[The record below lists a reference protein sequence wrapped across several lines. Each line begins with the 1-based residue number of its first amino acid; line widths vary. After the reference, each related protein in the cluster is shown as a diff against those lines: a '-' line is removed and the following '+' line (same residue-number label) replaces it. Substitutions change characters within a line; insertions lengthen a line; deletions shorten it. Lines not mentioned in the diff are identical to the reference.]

1 MLGLDVLSNSG
12 ADIDAFVLIGGLLGG
27 LAIFLLGMDQ
37 MTESLRLVAGERLR
51 GLLLKLTKN
60 RFAGLLSGAGLTA
73 LVQSSSVTTV
83 MVVGFISS
91 GLMSFSQSIGVI
103 LGANIGTTI
112 TAQMVAFEV
121 TTYAL
126 YAVAIGFAISFFSKS
141 GQRRARGSALL
152 GLGLVFL
159 GMTMMGEAMS
169 PLRDS
174 ETFIDLMA
182 ELDNP
187 VYGIAVGALFTAL
200 VQSSSATTGIVIV
213 LAQQNL
219 IGLDTGIALILG
231 ANVGTSIT
239 ALLASIGKPR
249 EAMRASVAHTMFNVG
264 GVIVWLPFVGLL
276 AEVVESIG
284 GDTARQVAN
293 AHTIF
298 NVTNALLVLGFT
310 TQFAHLVERMVPDR
324 PEAEEQA
331 IRAKYLDR
339 ELLRTP
345 TLALDRARLELLR
358 MADRVRTMV
367 DRSLP
372 AVLSGDRWALAE
384 IQELDD
390 EVDGLHAHIIEFLGL
405 ISETRLS
412 EASTEELVNLMG
424 ATNDLE
430 AIGDLIETN
439 MVDLGMARLEQNL
452 VISDQTAA
460 VLGQLHAAVRD
471 ALDLSMLALTQKNP
485 EAAREVGR
493 MKRHVNSLERAAL
506 NHQAE
511 RLTATAP
518 NRIETYKLEIEI
530 ITTLKRIFYFSKRIA
545 RLSVPEEEQLA
556 LIED

>member
-1 MLGLDVLSNSG
+1 M
-12 ADIDAFVLIGGLLGG
+12 
-27 LAIFLLGMDQ
+27 
-37 MTESLRLVAGERLR
+37 
-51 GLLLKLTKN
+51 
-60 RFAGLLSGAGLTA
+60 
-73 LVQSSSVTTV
+73 
-83 MVVGFISS
+83 
-91 GLMSFSQSIGVI
+91 
-103 LGANIGTTI
+103 
-112 TAQMVAFEV
+112 
-121 TTYAL
+121 
-126 YAVAIGFAISFFSKS
+126 
-141 GQRRARGSALL
+141 
-152 GLGLVFL
+152 
-159 GMTMMGEAMS
+159 
-169 PLRDS
+169 
-174 ETFIDLMA
+174 
-182 ELDNP
+182 
-187 VYGIAVGALFTAL
+187 
-200 VQSSSATTGIVIV
+200 
-213 LAQQNL
+213 
-219 IGLDTGIALILG
+219 
-231 ANVGTSIT
+231 
-239 ALLASIGKPR
+239 
-249 EAMRASVAHTMFNVG
+249 
-264 GVIVWLPFVGLL
+264 
-276 AEVVESIG
+276 
-284 GDTARQVAN
+284 
-293 AHTIF
+293 
-298 NVTNALLVLGFT
+298 
-310 TQFAHLVERMVPDR
+310 
-324 PEAEEQA
+324 
-331 IRAKYLDR
+331 
-339 ELLRTP
+339 
-345 TLALDRARLELLR
+345 
-358 MADRVRTMV
+358 
-367 DRSLP
+367 
-372 AVLSGDRWALAE
+372 LSGDRWELTE